1 MTRQQGILAVWDDD
15 RGYGFIEADGSRD
28 RVFVHIKS
36 IGEIAI
42 RPRLGDRVSFVLG
55 TGRDGRPAAE
65 DVVIAG
71 ANLRQREAES
81 RGLPPPPVRIGMKSV
96 LRFVGAVIILAFV
109 AFAVSLGRAPLNLL
123 WIYLALGAISFFR
136 YWRDKRAAE
145 TDTWRSTERS
155 LHLLDLVFGI
165 VGGLIAQ
172 AVLRHKISKPNFAMV
187 TGLITAAHIVALALL
202 ITGFV
207 DYPGLR

>member
-1 MTRQQGILAVWDDD
+1 MKRQQGTLKVWDDD
-15 RGYGFIEADGSRD
+15 RGFGFIEPEEGGERI
-28 RVFVHIKS
+28 FVHIKS
-36 IGEIAI
+36 IGEIAT
-42 RPRLGDRVSFVLG
+42 RPQPGDRVSFDVG
-55 TGRDGRPAAE
+55 KGRDGRPAAE
-65 DVVIAG
+65 NVAIAG
-71 ANLRQREAES
+71 ANPRDREAER
-81 RGLPPPPVRIGMKSV
+81 RGLPPPPVRIGMKTV
-96 LRFVGAVIILAFV
+96 LRLVGAVIILAFV
-109 AFAVSLGRAPLNLL
+109 TFAVSLGRAPLNLL

-145 TDTWRSTERS
+145 KDTWRSTERS